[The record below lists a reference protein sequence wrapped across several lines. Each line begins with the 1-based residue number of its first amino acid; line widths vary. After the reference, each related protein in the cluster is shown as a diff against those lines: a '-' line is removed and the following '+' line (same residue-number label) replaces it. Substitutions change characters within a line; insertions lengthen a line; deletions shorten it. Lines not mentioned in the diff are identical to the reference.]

1 MQIEVTIL
9 IGVIG
14 CCLSVATYFA
24 GRQNAAKSSGQQTG
38 QVLTELGYIK
48 KGVDGLERKLDELQK
63 NYSELK
69 TRVTKLEE
77 RVGFFHH
84 EQGG

>member
-1 MQIEVTIL
+1 MQIDTGVL
-9 IGVIG
+9 IAIVG
-14 CCLSVATYFA
+14 CTLSVATFFI
-24 GRQNAAKSSGQQTG
+24 GRTSQAKSNGQQTG

-63 NYSELK
+63 NYGELK

-77 RVGFFHH
+77 KVGFYHH
-84 EQGG
+84 E

>member
-1 MQIEVTIL
+1 MQIDTGVL
-9 IGVIG
+9 IAIVG
-14 CCLSVATYFA
+14 CILSVATFFI
-24 GRQNAAKSSGQQTG
+24 GRTSQAKSIGQQTG

-63 NYSELK
+63 NYGELK

-84 EQGG
+84 E

>member
-9 IGVIG
+9 IGLIG

-24 GRQNAAKSSGQQTG
+24 GRQNAAKNSGQQTG

-63 NYSELK
+63 NYSDLK
-69 TRVTKLEE
+69 NRVIKLEE
-77 RVGFFHH
+77 RVGFYHH
-84 EQGG
+84 E

>member
-1 MQIEVTIL
+1 MQIDVSIL
-9 IGVIG
+9 IGAAG
-14 CCLSVATYFA
+14 LLLSVATYIA
-24 GRQNAAKSSGQQTG
+24 GTKNSAKNSGQQTG

-48 KGVDGLERKLDELQK
+48 KGVDGVERKLDELQK
-63 NYSELK
+63 NYCDLK

-84 EQGG
+84 E

>member
-1 MQIEVTIL
+1 MQIEASIL
-9 IGVIG
+9 IGAAGVL
-14 CCLSVATYFA
+14 LSVATYIA
-24 GRQNAAKSSGQQTG
+24 GTKKNAQNSGQQTG

-63 NYSELK
+63 NYNELK

-84 EQGG
+84 E